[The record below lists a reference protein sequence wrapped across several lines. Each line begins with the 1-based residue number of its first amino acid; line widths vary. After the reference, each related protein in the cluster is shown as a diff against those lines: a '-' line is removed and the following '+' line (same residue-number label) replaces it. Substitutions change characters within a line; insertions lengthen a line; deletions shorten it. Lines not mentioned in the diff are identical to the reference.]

1 MKASDAELKDQL
13 SWSVVSVLSRIWV
26 GAAGLMASMESSW
39 VVVERSPVVMPVA
52 ATDWMATWTVLVRSR
67 SETVRVP
74 AVATVESV
82 SVRALLAWSLA
93 PMVMVGA
100 SLLPVIVTMTVEAS
114 VVASPEVAP
123 ALSVTLTV

>member
-1 MKASDAELKDQL
+1 
-13 SWSVVSVLSRIWV
+13 
-26 GAAGLMASMESSW
+26 MASMEISW

-74 AVATVESV
+74 AVARVESV

-93 PMVMVGA
+93 PMVIVGA
-100 SLLPVIVTMTVEAS
+100 SLLPVIVTMTVEVS

-123 ALSVTLTV
+123 ELSVTLTE